1 MHSDN
6 NDRFED
12 SLQDILTSEDPN
24 SPARPSQSINEKSN
38 PEKHMPNSHQ
48 RDSKKLPQWLEML
61 IRIIAGIIILILLLL
76 FGMQVAS
83 R

>member
-1 MHSDN
+1 MHNDN

-12 SLQDILTSEDPN
+12 SLQDILTSEDP
-24 SPARPSQSINEKSN
+24 SLPARPSQPISEKSN

-48 RDSKKLPQWLEML
+48 LDSKKIPKWLEML

-76 FGMQVAS
+76 FGMQIAS

>member
-6 NDRFED
+6 NDKFED

-24 SPARPSQSINEKSN
+24 SPARPSQSISEKNN
-38 PEKHMPNSHQ
+38 PEKHMPYSHQ
-48 RDSKKLPQWLEML
+48 LDSKKLPKWLEML